1 MNEQEIKETVITLLK
16 NIAPDT
22 DPDELKENDNI
33 QETLSID
40 SFDWLQFIVALNK
53 KLNIEIPEQDYG
65 EVAQLRDLLFYVTK
79 KMKPK

>member
-1 MNEQEIKETVITLLK
+1 MNEQEIKKTIITLLK

-33 QETLSID
+33 QEILSID

-53 KLNIEIPEQDYG
+53 KLGIEIPEQDYG
-65 EVAQLRDLLFYVTK
+65 EVAHLRDLLFYVTK